1 MNHAR
6 DPRVSTRH
14 QKGSD
19 VRITGLRTLC
29 ATRLHGP
36 QEQWITDRYRSVK
49 ADIAV
54 VAIDTDGGLTG
65 IGEACP
71 YGNPRMIAD
80 WVSWYAPFLTG
91 REVDDVSALP
101 RPTGT
106 AIDPVAPSA
115 HDFAVAGIDCA
126 LWDLR
131 GRAAGRPVRTMLSS
145 TSDDS
150 VQVYA
155 SGGVSYDWR
164 GDPYTLVDDVRT
176 YVDLGYGLVKV
187 RLGTHWGWDAVTPER
202 FLGLLDRVR
211 AEVGDEVQIAVDA
224 NSRLTREDA
233 VALARGLSERGVQWL
248 EEPLAKDDLAGYVWL
263 RRQSGMTISGGESF
277 TTIEQFRPWLEAG
290 ALDIVQ
296 PDAGVCGI
304 SEVMRIGQLAQRHGV
319 RLVPHSWHNGLMAMA
334 NAHAVAALPNADLVE
349 ECMVQG
355 PLKWGVIR
363 GGSPVSEGIMK
374 LPDVPGLGV
383 DLIDDLEATF
393 PYIEG
398 HYSVEV
404 FR

>member
-1 MNHAR
+1 
-6 DPRVSTRH
+6 VSTSP
-14 QKGSD
+14 QKGTD
-19 VRITGLRTLC
+19 VKITGLRTLC
-29 ATRLHGP
+29 ATRLHRP

-54 VAIDTDGGLTG
+54 VVVDTDGGLTG
-65 IGEACP
+65 IGEACS

-80 WVSWYAPFLTG
+80 WVAWYAPFLAG
-91 REVDDVSALP
+91 RDLDDVSTVP

-106 AIDPVAPSA
+106 AADPGSPSA

-131 GRAAGRPVRTMLSS
+131 GRAAGLPVRAMLAAK
-145 TSDDS
+145 SDDS
-150 VQVYA
+150 VRMYA
-155 SGGVSYDWR
+155 SGGVCYDWR
-164 GDPYTLVDDVRT
+164 HDPHTLVDDVRG
-176 YVDLGYGLVKV
+176 YVADGYDLVKI
-187 RLGTHWGWDAVTPER
+187 RLGTHWGWDGVTPDR
-202 FLGLLDRVR
+202 FLRLLDEVR
-211 AEVGDEVQIAVDA
+211 GEVGDGVQFAVDA
-224 NSRLTREDA
+224 NSRLSREE
-233 VALARGLSERGVQWL
+233 ALALAGGLSDRGIRWL

-263 RRQSGMTISGGESF
+263 QQRTDLTISGGESL

-304 SEVMRIGQLAQRHGV
+304 SEVMRIGQLAERHGA

-334 NAHAVAALPNADLVE
+334 NAHAVAALPNADLLE
-349 ECMVQG
+349 DCMVQG

-363 GGSPVSEGIMK
+363 GGSPVREATMK
-374 LPDVPGLGV
+374 LPDAPGLGV
-383 DLIDDLEATF
+383 DLIDDLESAF

-398 HYSVEV
+398 HYSIEV